1 MNNVFLRTA
10 AAFLSSLLFYCTTP
24 GQRDPAGPSSPAA
37 KPSSTV
43 RTASTGDAA
52 IGTAAIGDAQLKVI
66 LIRHAEKPKKGD
78 NLTCQGINR
87 SMELTPVLYSRFGLP
102 VAIYVPAMHFGDNT
116 KHSRMFQTIVPFA
129 AKYNL
134 PISGKFHE
142 DDTAE
147 LAHEIREQKGTV
159 FVVWEHSRLP
169 AIAHSLGI
177 QDPTL
182 TWSDDDYD
190 SIWIITW
197 HDGVAHMERSSEGL
211 HPSAACPY

>member
-24 GQRDPAGPSSPAA
+24 GQREPAA
-37 KPSSTV
+37 SAATPASAVSTAPGDTAV
-43 RTASTGDAA
+43 R
-52 IGTAAIGDAQLKVI
+52 TAAIGDAQLKVI

-78 NLTCQGINR
+78 NLTCQGVNR

-147 LAHEIREQKGTV
+147 LAREIREQKGTV

-197 HDGVAHMERSSEGL
+197 QGGVAHMERSSEGL
-211 HPSAACPY
+211 HPSSACPY

>member
-24 GQRDPAGPSSPAA
+24 GQRDPAASAATPASSVSTAA
-37 KPSSTV
+37 GD
-43 RTASTGDAA
+43 TAAR
-52 IGTAAIGDAQLKVI
+52 TAAIGDAQLKVI
-66 LIRHAEKPKKGD
+66 LIRHAEKPRKGD
-78 NLTCQGINR
+78 NLTCQGVNR

-147 LAHEIREQKGTV
+147 LAREIREQKGTV

-190 SIWIITW
+190 SMWIITYQ
-197 HDGVAHMERSSEGL
+197 DGVAHMERSSEGL
-211 HPSAACPY
+211 HPSPACSY

>member
-24 GQRDPAGPSSPAA
+24 GQREPAA
-37 KPSSTV
+37 SAATPASAVSTAPGDTAV
-43 RTASTGDAA
+43 R
-52 IGTAAIGDAQLKVI
+52 TAAIGDAQLKVI
-66 LIRHAEKPKKGD
+66 LIRHAEKPRKGD
-78 NLTCQGINR
+78 NLTCQGVNR

-147 LAHEIREQKGTV
+147 LAREIREQKGTV

-197 HDGVAHMERSSEGL
+197 QGGVAHMERSSEGL
-211 HPSAACPY
+211 HPSSACPY